1 MVEILAGSPLLL
13 LFTVAALGFLIGR
26 VEIRGFGLGVSAVLF
41 VGLGVGSLDPS
52 LRLPDFVVTFG
63 LVTFVY
69 VIGLTSAP
77 GFFAALRRRGV
88 QAALLTVGT
97 LGLAGGLVTG
107 LGALLGL
114 PVATRAGML
123 AGATT
128 NTPALAA
135 VIDALGG
142 ADGSAGAGA
151 GAVVGYSLTYPFG
164 VLGALVVIAL
174 VPRLLK
180 VDLAAEPVSPEDAP
194 GVGARIE
201 TRTVVVD
208 RELPEMSVGFLRE
221 HLGLTRVAF
230 GRMRRDE
237 HVAVVT
243 DAVVLHQGDRVSLVG
258 DAGALDEAVAKLG
271 TPTSEHLELDRSV
284 VDFRRI
290 VVSSSA
296 VAQRPLGELHLDERF
311 GAVVTRLR
319 RGDVELVPTDDTHLE
334 LGDAVR
340 VVAPREQLA
349 AVSGFLGD
357 SHRALAEI
365 DVIGFSLGI
374 VLGLVLGQLPIPL
387 PGGGT
392 FTLGFAGGPLVAG
405 LVLGR
410 VGRTGRMVW
419 TLPYA
424 ASLTLRQVGLV
435 LFLAGVGTRSGW
447 AFAEALREGHVLP
460 VVLLG
465 MLVTVT
471 VALFVSLVAHK
482 LLRIPAALVVGM
494 IAGIQTQP
502 ADLAFAIE
510 RTRNEV
516 PSAGYA
522 AVYPVATVVKIVLA
536 QLMLRL

>member
-1 MVEILAGSPLLL
+1 MIELLAGSPLLV

-26 VEIRGFGLGVSAVLF
+26 VEIHGFGLGVSAVLF
-41 VGLGVGSLDPS
+41 VGLGVGSLDPA

-63 LVTFVY
+63 LVVFVY

-88 QAALLTVGT
+88 QAAVLTVGT
-97 LGLAGGLVTG
+97 LVLAAGLLAG
-107 LGALLGL
+107 LGGLLGL
-114 PVATRAGML
+114 PAPSLAGVL
-123 AGATT
+123 AGAST

-142 ADGSAGAGA
+142 ADAGA

-164 VLGALVVIAL
+164 VLGTLLVIAL
-174 VPRLLK
+174 APRLLK
-180 VDLAAEPVSPEDAP
+180 VDLATEPVSPEDAP
-194 GVGARIE
+194 GVGARID

-208 RELPEMSVGFLRE
+208 RELPEISVGFLRE
-221 HLGLTRVAF
+221 RLGLLHVAF
-230 GRMRRDE
+230 GRMRRDGR
-237 HVAVVT
+237 VAVVT
-243 DAVVLHQGDRVSLVG
+243 DALVLHQGDHVSLVG
-258 DAGALDEAVAKLG
+258 EPAALDEAVAKLG
-271 TPTSEHLELDRSV
+271 TVVDEHLELDRSV

-290 VVSSSA
+290 VVSSPA
-296 VAQRPLGELHLDERF
+296 VAQRPLHELQLDERF

-349 AVSGFLGD
+349 AVSHFLGD

-365 DVIGFSLGI
+365 DVIGFSIGI

-392 FTLGFAGGPLVAG
+392 FMLGFAGGPLIAG
-405 LVLGR
+405 LALGR

-424 ASLTLRQVGLV
+424 ASLTLRQLGLV

-447 AFAEALREGHVLP
+447 AFAQALREGHVLA

-465 MLVTVT
+465 MLVTV
-471 VALFVSLVAHK
+471 VVGLVVLFVAHK
-482 LLRIPAALVVGM
+482 LLRIPAALAVGM

-536 QLMLRL
+536 QLMLRF

>member
-1 MVEILAGSPLLL
+1 MTMIEILAGSPLLL

-26 VEIRGFGLGVSAVLF
+26 VEVRGFGLGISAVLF

-52 LRLPDFVVTFG
+52 LRLPDFVVSFG

-88 QAALLTVGT
+88 QAALLGVGT
-97 LGLAGGLVTG
+97 LVLAAGL
-107 LGALLGL
+107 LGALGKLMGL
-114 PVATRAGML
+114 PAPALAGVL
-123 AGATT
+123 AGAST

-135 VIDALGG
+135 VIDSLGG
-142 ADGSAGAGA
+142 SDASA

-174 VPRLLK
+174 APRLLK

-201 TRTVVVD
+201 TRTVIVD

-221 HLGLTRVAF
+221 RLGLRVAF
-230 GRMRRDE
+230 GRMRRDGR
-237 HVAVVT
+237 VAVVT
-243 DAVVLHQGDRVSLVG
+243 DAVVLHQGDHVSLVG
-258 DAGALDEAVAKLG
+258 EAAALDEAVAELG
-271 TPTSEHLELDRSV
+271 TAIDEHLELDRSV

-290 VVSSSA
+290 VVSSPS
-296 VAQRPLGELHLDERF
+296 VVRRPLRELHLDERF
-311 GAVVTRLR
+311 GAVATRVR
-319 RGDVELVPTDDTHLE
+319 RGDVELVPTDDTDLE

-349 AVSGFLGD
+349 AVSRFLGD

-374 VLGLVLGQLPIPL
+374 VLGLALGQLPIPL

-410 VGRTGRMVW
+410 IGRTGRMVW

-447 AFAEALREGHVLP
+447 AFAQALRDGHVLP

-471 VALFVSLVAHK
+471 IAIVVLLVAHK

-502 ADLAFAIE
+502 AALAFAIE

-522 AVYPVATVVKIVLA
+522 AIYPVATVVKIVLA

>member
-1 MVEILAGSPLLL
+1 MIELLAGSTLLL
-13 LFTVAALGFLIGR
+13 LFTVAALGFLVGR

-52 LRLPDFVVTFG
+52 LRLPDFVVNFG

-88 QAALLTVGT
+88 QAALLAAGT
-97 LGLAGGLVTG
+97 LVLAAGLLAG
-107 LGALLGL
+107 LGKLLGL
-114 PVATRAGML
+114 PAPSLAGML
-123 AGATT
+123 AGAST

-142 ADGSAGAGA
+142 ADAGA

-164 VLGALVVIAL
+164 VLGTLLVIAL
-174 VPRLLK
+174 APRLLK
-180 VDLAAEPVSPEDAP
+180 VDLAAEVVSPEDAP
-194 GVGARIE
+194 GVGTRIE
-201 TRTVVVD
+201 TRTVIVD

-221 HLGLTRVAF
+221 RLELRVAF
-230 GRMRRDE
+230 GRMRRDGR
-237 HVAVVT
+237 VAVVT
-243 DAVVLHQGDRVSLVG
+243 DAVVLHQGDLVSLVG
-258 DAGALDEAVAKLG
+258 EAAALDEAVAELG
-271 TPTSEHLELDRSV
+271 TTVDEHLELDRSV

-290 VVSSSA
+290 VVSSPT
-296 VAQRPLGELHLDERF
+296 VAQRPLRELHLDERF

-349 AVSGFLGD
+349 AVSRFLGD

-365 DVIGFSLGI
+365 DVIGFSIGI
-374 VLGLVLGQLPIPL
+374 VLGLVLGQLPVPL

-447 AFAEALREGHVLP
+447 AFAQALREGHVLP
-460 VVLLG
+460 VVVLG
-465 MLVTVT
+465 MVVTV
-471 VALFVSLVAHK
+471 VVGLVVLFVAHK
-482 LLRIPAALVVGM
+482 VLRIPAALAVGM

>member
-1 MVEILAGSPLLL
+1 MIEILAGSPLLL
-13 LFTVAALGFLIGR
+13 LFTVAALGFLVGR
-26 VEIRGFGLGVSAVLF
+26 VELRGFGLGVSAVLF
-41 VGLGVGSLDPS
+41 VGLGVGSVDPS
-52 LRLPDFVVTFG
+52 LRLPEFVVTFG
-63 LVTFVY
+63 LVVFVY

-88 QAALLTVGT
+88 QAVLLAVGT
-97 LGLAGGLVTG
+97 LVLAAGVLAGV
-107 LGALLGL
+107 GAWLHL
-114 PVATRAGML
+114 PAPTLAGVL
-123 AGATT
+123 AGAST

-142 ADGSAGAGA
+142 ADAGA
-151 GAVVGYSLTYPFG
+151 GAVLGYSLTYPFG

-174 VPRLLK
+174 APRLLR
-180 VDLAAEPVSPEDAP
+180 VDLATETVSAADAP
-194 GVGARIE
+194 GLGAHIE
-201 TRTVVVD
+201 TRTVVID
-208 RELPEMSVGFLRE
+208 RELPEMSVGFLR
-221 HLGLTRVAF
+221 
-230 GRMRRDE
+230 
-237 HVAVVT
+237 
-243 DAVVLHQGDRVSLVG
+243 QGDHVSLVG
-258 DAGALDEAVAKLG
+258 EPAALDEAVAVLG
-271 TPTSEHLELDRSV
+271 TVTDEHIELDRSV

-290 VVSSSA
+290 VVSSAA
-296 VAQRPLGELHLDERF
+296 VARRPLRELRLDEQF

-319 RGDVELVPTDDTHLE
+319 RGDVEIVPTDDTHLE

-349 AVSGFLGD
+349 AVSRFLGD

-447 AFAEALREGHVLP
+447 AFAQALREGHVLS
-460 VVLLG
+460 VALLG
-465 MLVTVT
+465 TLVTVT
-471 VALFVSLVAHK
+471 VALVVLLIAHK

-494 IAGIQTQP
+494 LAGIQTQP
-502 ADLAFAIE
+502 AALAFAIE

-536 QLMLRL
+536 QLLLRL

>member
-97 LGLAGGLVTG
+97 LVLAGGLVAG

-151 GAVVGYSLTYPFG
+151 VVGYSLTYPFG

-180 VDLAAEPVSPEDAP
+180 VDLAVEPVSPEDAP

-243 DAVVLHQGDRVSLVG
+243 DAVVLHPGDRVSLVG
-258 DAGALDEAVAKLG
+258 DASALDEAVAKLG
-271 TPTSEHLELDRSV
+271 TVTSEHLELDRSV

-290 VVSSSA
+290 VVSSSK
-296 VAQRPLGELHLDERF
+296 VAQRPLRELHLDERF

-465 MLVTVT
+465 MLVTVS

>member
-1 MVEILAGSPLLL
+1 MIEILAGSPLLL
-13 LFTVAALGFLIGR
+13 LFTVAALGFLVGR
-26 VEIRGFGLGVSAVLF
+26 VELRGFGLGVSAVLF
-41 VGLGVGSLDPS
+41 VGLGVGSVDPS
-52 LRLPDFVVTFG
+52 LRLPEFVVTFG
-63 LVTFVY
+63 LVVFVY

-88 QAALLTVGT
+88 QAVLLAVGT
-97 LGLAGGLVTG
+97 LVLAAGVLAG
-107 LGALLGL
+107 LGAWLHL
-114 PVATRAGML
+114 PAPTLAGVL
-123 AGATT
+123 AGAST

-142 ADGSAGAGA
+142 ADAGA
-151 GAVVGYSLTYPFG
+151 GAVLGYSLTYPFG

-174 VPRLLK
+174 APRLLR
-180 VDLAAEPVSPEDAP
+180 VDLATETVSAADAP
-194 GVGARIE
+194 GLGAHIE
-201 TRTVVVD
+201 TRTVVID

-221 HLGLTRVAF
+221 RLGLRVALA
-230 GRMRRDE
+230 RMRRDGR
-237 HVAVVT
+237 VAVVT
-243 DAVVLHQGDRVSLVG
+243 DAVVLHQGDHVSLVG
-258 DAGALDEAVAKLG
+258 EPAALDEAVAVLG
-271 TPTSEHLELDRSV
+271 TVTDEHIELDRSV

-290 VVSSSA
+290 VVSSTA
-296 VAQRPLGELHLDERF
+296 VARRPLRELRLDEQF

-319 RGDVELVPTDDTHLE
+319 RGDVEIVPADDTHLQ

-349 AVSGFLGD
+349 AVSHFLGD

-447 AFAEALREGHVLP
+447 AFAQALREGHVLS
-460 VVLLG
+460 VALLG
-465 MLVTVT
+465 TLVTVT
-471 VALFVSLVAHK
+471 VALVVLLVAHK
-482 LLRIPAALVVGM
+482 LLRIPAALALGM

-522 AVYPVATVVKIVLA
+522 AAYPVATVVKIVLA
-536 QLMLRL
+536 QLLLRL

>member
-1 MVEILAGSPLLL
+1 MAMVELLAGSPLLL

-52 LRLPDFVVTFG
+52 LRLPDFVVMFG

-88 QAALLTVGT
+88 QAALMVVGT
-97 LGLAGGLVTG
+97 LLLAVGLLAG
-107 LGALLGL
+107 LGAWLEL
-114 PVATRAGML
+114 PAPTLAGVL
-123 AGATT
+123 AGAST

-135 VIDALGG
+135 VIDALEG
-142 ADGSAGAGA
+142 ADAGA
-151 GAVVGYSLTYPFG
+151 GAVVGYSITYPFG
-164 VLGALVVIAL
+164 VLGALLVIGLA
-174 VPRLLK
+174 PRLLR
-180 VDLAAEPVSPEDAP
+180 VDLAAETVSAEDAP
-194 GVGARIE
+194 GVGMRIV
-201 TRTVVVD
+201 TCTVIID

-221 HLGLTRVAF
+221 RLGLTHVAF
-230 GRMRRDE
+230 GRMLRDG

-243 DAVVLHQGDRVSLVG
+243 DDVVLHEGDHVSLVG
-258 DAGALDEAVAKLG
+258 DRAALDDAVGKLG
-271 TPTSEHLELDRSV
+271 AVTDEHLELDRSV

-296 VAQRPLGELHLDERF
+296 VAQRSLRELHLDERF

-340 VVAPREQLA
+340 VVAPREQLGP
-349 AVSGFLGD
+349 VSRFLGD

-365 DVIGFSLGI
+365 DVIGFSIGI
-374 VLGLVLGQLPIPL
+374 VLGLLLGQLPIPL

-392 FTLGFAGGPLVAG
+392 FTLGLAGGPLVAG
-405 LVLGR
+405 LLLGR

-447 AFAEALREGHVLP
+447 AFAQAMREGHVLP
-460 VVLLG
+460 VALLG

-471 VALFVSLVAHK
+471 IALVVLLAAHK
-482 LLRIPAALVVGM
+482 LLRIPAALAVGM

-502 ADLAFAIE
+502 AALAFAIE

-536 QLMLRL
+536 QLLLRL

>member
-52 LRLPDFVVTFG
+52 LRLPDFAVTFG

-88 QAALLTVGT
+88 QAALLTVVT
-97 LGLAGGLVTG
+97 LLLAAGLVAG
-107 LGALLGL
+107 LGAWLGL
-114 PVATRAGML
+114 PAPTRAGML
-123 AGATT
+123 AGAST

-142 ADGSAGAGA
+142 SDASA

-194 GVGARIE
+194 GVGTRIE
-201 TRTVVVD
+201 TRTVVID

-221 HLGLTRVAF
+221 RLGLRVAF
-230 GRMRRDE
+230 GRMRRDA

-258 DAGALDEAVAKLG
+258 DASALDEAVSELG
-271 TPTSEHLELDRSV
+271 TVTSEHLELDRSV

-296 VAQRPLGELHLDERF
+296 VAQRPLRELHLDERF

-349 AVSGFLGD
+349 AVSRFLGD

-410 VGRTGRMVW
+410 LGRTGRMVW

-424 ASLTLRQVGLV
+424 ASLTLRQVGLI

-465 MLVTVT
+465 MLVTIT

-510 RTRNEV
+510 RTRNEI

>member
-1 MVEILAGSPLLL
+1 MIEILAGSPLLL

-26 VEIRGFGLGVSAVLF
+26 VEVRGFGLGVSAVLF

-52 LRLPDFVVTFG
+52 LRLPEFVVMFG

-88 QAALLTVGT
+88 QAALLTVAT
-97 LGLAGGLVTG
+97 LVLAAGLSSG

-114 PVATRAGML
+114 PVSARAGVL
-123 AGATT
+123 AGAST

-135 VIDALGG
+135 VIDSLG
-142 ADGSAGAGA
+142 ASDASA

-174 VPRLLK
+174 APRLLK
-180 VDLAAEPVSPEDAP
+180 VDLAAERVSPEDAP

-201 TRTVVVD
+201 ARTVLVD

-221 HLGLTRVAF
+221 RLGLRVAF
-230 GRMRRDE
+230 GRMRRDGR
-237 HVAVVT
+237 VAVVT
-243 DAVVLHQGDRVSLVG
+243 DAVVLHQGDHVSLVG
-258 DAGALDEAVAKLG
+258 EPAALDEAVPQLG
-271 TPTSEHLELDRSV
+271 TVIDEHLELDRSV

-290 VVSSSA
+290 VVSSPA
-296 VAQRPLGELHLDERF
+296 VVRRPLGDLHLDERF

-340 VVAPREQLA
+340 VVAPREQVA
-349 AVSGFLGD
+349 AVSRFLGD

-374 VLGLVLGQLPIPL
+374 VLGLALGQLPIPL

-392 FTLGFAGGPLVAG
+392 FTLGFAGGPLVVG
-405 LVLGR
+405 LALGR
-410 VGRTGRMVW
+410 IGRTGRMVW
-419 TLPYA
+419 TLPYS

-447 AFAEALREGHVLP
+447 AFAQALREGHVLP
-460 VVLLG
+460 VMLLG

-471 VALFVSLVAHK
+471 IAIVVLVVAHK

-502 ADLAFAIE
+502 AALAFAIE

-536 QLMLRL
+536 QLVLRL